1 VIGGTVESGFG
12 NVLFIGNQAK
22 GKSMK
27 EWITVLKAADAAAR
41 WHVHQRR
48 KGAAKEPYI
57 NHLLEVATLVADATE
72 GNDPNLVIAALLH
85 DAIEDCEVPPK
96 LIADTFGSDVAD
108 LVAEVTDDKT
118 LEKGERK
125 KRQVDSAHKKTA
137 RAKILKLA
145 DKTSN
150 LRALVSSPAPDW
162 SVRRKI
168 EYIEWA
174 RKVVQ
179 GLRPTNA
186 ALEKQFDEAARAA
199 EQSLVPSI

>member
-1 VIGGTVESGFG
+1 MPIRGSYE
-12 NVLFIGNQAK
+12 
-22 GKSMK
+22 KSMK
-27 EWITVLKAADAAAR
+27 DWLMVLKAADAAAR

-48 KGAAKEPYI
+48 KGSAKEPYI
-57 NHLLEVATLVADATE
+57 NHLLEVAALVAEATN
-72 GNDPNLVIAALLH
+72 GADPNLVIAALLH
-85 DAIEDCEVPPK
+85 DAIEDCEVPQT
-96 LIADTFGSDVAD
+96 LIEQTFGSDVAT
-108 LVAEVTDDKT
+108 LVAEVSDDKT
-118 LEKGERK
+118 LEKCDRK
-125 KRQVDSAHKKTA
+125 NRQVEGAHKKTE

-179 GLRPTNA
+179 GLRPVNA
-186 ALEKQFDEAARAA
+186 VLERQFDEAA
-199 EQSLVPSI
+199 